1 MTDNQISELEGSVF
15 DPAELITYQ
24 DGAIVSRTLIDR
36 EAATLTIFAYDADQ
50 TVSEH
55 TAPHQA
61 MIRVLEG
68 QARVT
73 VDGTEH
79 ELGAGEAVAMS
90 SGTPHSVAAVE
101 PFKMMLTMVR

>member
-1 MTDNQISELEGSVF
+1 MTDSQISELEGSVF
-15 DPAELITYQ
+15 EPTELIAYQ

-36 EAATLTIFAYDADQ
+36 EATTLTLFAYDAGQ

-55 TAPHQA
+55 TAPHEA

-73 VDGTEH
+73 INGTEH

-90 SGTPHSVAAVE
+90 SETPHSVAAIE
-101 PFKMMLTMVR
+101 PFKMLLTMVR

>member
-15 DPAELITYQ
+15 DTAEFITYQ

-79 ELGAGEAVAMS
+79 EPGAGEAVAMS